1 MTAPADSVQVGSSAT
16 GSPRSVRALDI
27 ARVAAIVAAVA
38 IPVSTAIVSTACG
51 VLLLATLLSGRMHR
65 VLGRAFRQPMG
76 LAIIVFFVVVA
87 FGMLHGPASW
97 QERLESFWSWRKLL
111 YAYLLLGLFDGL
123 AWKKR
128 FVWSI
133 ALACLAGVVASFV
146 AFAGWIPSKPNNEIG
161 VLFQNHTTQ
170 GLFFSVGIICSAQ
183 LALVTKG
190 PWRVAMWITVVLLVL
205 NILFVSPG
213 RSAYLVVAAIPIV
226 LGLQRLGWRRVPA
239 VAAVVAI
246 LGLAAYQF
254 SSMVRERVD
263 LAWQEVTTHD
273 TSSTLTSVGFR
284 AVVYRHTAELV
295 AKHPL
300 AGYGTGSFRR
310 VYTDHVRERYTDW
323 RGEGTADPHNQYLL
337 IAMETGLIGVA
348 AFAGILVTALRSA
361 RTRSVWAWVG
371 VTVLVGWLL
380 TSLFNSHFRTF
391 AEGHLVAF
399 LLGAMLAR
407 ETPDGANPDG
417 G

>member
-1 MTAPADSVQVGSSAT
+1 MTASVDSSYSPSSTAWSRW
-16 GSPRSVRALDI
+16 GCRSLDV
-27 ARVAAIVAAVA
+27 ARIAAIVAAVA
-38 IPVSTAIVSTACG
+38 IPVSTALVSTACG

-65 VLGRAFRQPMG
+65 VLGRAFRQPLG
-76 LAIIVFFVVVA
+76 LAIVVFFVVVA
-87 FGMLHGPASW
+87 LGMLHGPASW

-111 YAYLLLGLFDGL
+111 YAFLLLGLFEGI

-128 FVWSI
+128 FAWAI
-133 ALACLAGVVASFV
+133 ALACLAGVLASFM
-146 AFAGWIPSKPNNEIG
+146 AFAGWIPSKPHNEIG

-170 GLFFSVGIICSAQ
+170 GLVFSVGIICCAQ
-183 LALVTKG
+183 LAFVTQG
-190 PWRVAMWITVVLLVL
+190 PWRVVMWVAVVLLVL

-213 RSAYLVVAAIPIV
+213 RSAYLVVAAIPLV
-226 LGLQRLGWRRVPA
+226 LGLQRFGWRRVPA
-239 VAAVVAI
+239 LAAVVAI

-263 LAWQEVTTHD
+263 LAWEEVTTHH
-273 TSSTLTSVGFR
+273 TTSTLTSVGFR

-295 AKHPL
+295 AEQPL
-300 AGYGTGSFRR
+300 VGYGTGSFRT
-310 VYTDHVRERYTDW
+310 VYTSYVRERYTDW

-348 AFAGILVTALRSA
+348 AFIGILVTAFRST

-371 VTVLVGWLL
+371 VTVLVGWVL

-391 AEGHLVAF
+391 AEGHLVA
-399 LLGAMLAR
+399 LIVGAMLAR
-407 ETPDGANPDG
+407 EAPDGASADG